1 MYYNEGKI
9 TNSLDEMIS
18 SSISHY
24 NDILDMFKRDK
35 KVYEDIPSVITIE
48 NRRVSE
54 ASVDL
59 VQTSNKKR

>member
-1 MYYNEGKI
+1 
-9 TNSLDEMIS
+9 MIS